1 MELWVSPKECAN
13 LPGLPKTS
21 AGVIYVAKKQGW
33 QNRTRA
39 GVKGGKAIEYNA
51 NSLPVEAKAALLL
64 RQGEI
69 ETSLGYFEIA
79 RPTLEAH
86 DYDREALWSK
96 WDNASDSQRRLAEK
110 WLPAVQAADEML
122 NQGFQRKRLLRPLQG
137 ITRSAHPLC
146 GTSITRYRSLRSLT
160 GRLHLL
166 MDVEHPVA
174 MFTKVNL
181 TRMPGSF

>member
-69 ETSLGYFEIA
+69 ETSQGYFEIA

-86 DYDREALWSK
+86 DYDREAL
-96 WDNASDSQRRLAEK
+96 
-110 WLPAVQAADEML
+110 
-122 NQGFQRKRLLRPLQG
+122 
-137 ITRSAHPLC
+137 
-146 GTSITRYRSLRSLT
+146 
-160 GRLHLL
+160 
-166 MDVEHPVA
+166 
-174 MFTKVNL
+174 
-181 TRMPGSF
+181 